1 MNGFFVALFVR
12 TAEMTVEERQEL
24 HKGQQHRRQQHA
36 LKDDRHHDAKGRQRE
51 DDVHKKRNRAEMTA
65 GADEQPDGVQK
76 GSDGQVGQKRSKK
89 SSNVTAGAAGA
100 AGATSI
106 EDVQQ
111 RPVAAVVQRKKF
123 EKPNA
128 STSFFGKQFISNR
141 QQKKRR

>member
-65 GADEQPDGVQK
+65 GADEQPDGVQT
-76 GSDGQVGQKRSKK
+76 GSDGQVSQKRSKK
-89 SSNVTAGAAGA
+89 SSNIA

>member
-36 LKDDRHHDAKGRQRE
+36 LKDDRHQDAKGRQRE

-65 GADEQPDGVQK
+65 GADEQPDGVQT
-76 GSDGQVGQKRSKK
+76 GSDGQVSQKRSKK
-89 SSNVTAGAAGA
+89 SSNIA